1 MIQQTWDPSVD
12 VDLHMCRVGQNHTY
26 TDIRYIYGIL
36 GREIIKYTVIYGVY
50 IRFWPTLHMCKH
62 THYSIQTQSLRHMC
76 KCTHPYTPSHSQS
89 PKLYS
94 QSLRTC
100 STGIPDHYSHLPHG
114 CSRCLVTQASSYSCI
129 HIHSYT
135 LTYTDTQSLKPQV
148 TRANTYTLTLLH
160 TQTPS
165 HSSLKLLVHTHT
177 LLHSYIHRH
186 LVTQASSYIQQATP
200 THRAGGT
207 YFTPLPFRLHVQKHI
222 HKCTHT
228 HVLT

>member
-114 CSRCLVTQASSYSCI
+114 CSRCLLMHT
-129 HIHSYT
+129 H
-135 LTYTDTQSLKPQV
+135 
-148 TRANTYTLTLLH
+148 TLLH

>member
-114 CSRCLVTQASSYSCI
+114 CSRCLLMHT
-129 HIHSYT
+129 H
-135 LTYTDTQSLKPQV
+135 
-148 TRANTYTLTLLH
+148 TLLH

-165 HSSLKLLVHTHT
+165 HSSLKLYSAGNPNTQSRGHLFHSLTLQAARAEAHTQ
-177 LLHSYIHRH
+177 
-186 LVTQASSYIQQATP
+186 V
-200 THRAGGT
+200 
-207 YFTPLPFRLHVQKHI
+207 
-222 HKCTHT
+222 HT

>member
-1 MIQQTWDPSVD
+1 VICDFVWQRRMMGGHCPHRVKNCD
-12 VDLHMCRVGQNHTY
+12 VRWCLVEAGWTESTPWQAHWRKCIGLARTIY
-26 TDIRYIYGIL
+26 IYIYIYIRYIYGIL

-114 CSRCLVTQASSYSCI
+114 CSRCLLMHT
-129 HIHSYT
+129 H
-135 LTYTDTQSLKPQV
+135 
-148 TRANTYTLTLLH
+148 TLLH

-186 LVTQASSYIQQATP
+186 PVTQASSYSCI
-200 THRAGGT
+200 
-207 YFTPLPFRLHVQKHI
+207 HI
-222 HKCTHT
+222 HSYT
-228 HVLT
+228 LTYTDT